1 MTMRRARR
9 PSPASTTTGI
19 LLIAVGAVLA
29 FAAVPVPEQ
38 VSRHVSVPAVG
49 LILVWS
55 GVLLLVMKA
64 YLYRPRRPQRS
75 SPYPVDDWYEQD
87 THRPG
92 EVRGGVTRRL
102 PRR

>member
-1 MTMRRARR
+1 M
-9 PSPASTTTGI
+9 
-19 LLIAVGAVLA
+19 AVGAVLA
-29 FAAVPVPEQ
+29 FAAVPVPEE

-49 LILVWS
+49 LVLVWS

-64 YLYRPRRPQRS
+64 YLFRPRLAQRPS
-75 SPYPVDDWYEQD
+75 LYTVDDWYEQD

-92 EVRGGVTRRL
+92 EVRGDDTRRL

>member
-1 MTMRRARR
+1 M
-9 PSPASTTTGI
+9 
-19 LLIAVGAVLA
+19 AVGAVLA
-29 FAAVPVPEQ
+29 FAAVPVPVQ

-49 LILVWS
+49 LVLVWS

-64 YLYRPRRPQRS
+64 YLYRPRRPQRP
-75 SPYPVDDWYEQD
+75 SPYTVDDWYEQD